1 MPAFLSRLNERAQ
14 PGSAIVLSA
23 GLVIGLTLLGDIG
36 LAWSFSAM
44 TVLLY
49 YGLTNLAALAVDRRR
64 VTGWLGL
71 ASCVFLSFFVPL
83 GIWITG
89 AALIVGGLLWKTA
102 YKRAA

>member
-14 PGSAIVLSA
+14 PASAIVLSA
-23 GLVIGLTLLGDIG
+23 GLVIGLTLLGDIS